1 MEYATGRA
9 AETIPVIRMLTLSPH
24 DIDARAR
31 RLGDRL
37 EASGL
42 YRTEIVDGQSTIGG
56 GTTPGLTLATRLL
69 AIERT
74 GLSADALEA
83 AMRRLDPPVIARIEN
98 GRVVLDLRTVFDT
111 QDEALARL
119 LRGVA

>member
-1 MEYATGRA
+1 M
-9 AETIPVIRMLTLSPH
+9 
-24 DIDARAR
+24 
-31 RLGDRL
+31 
-37 EASGL
+37 
-42 YRTEIVDGQSTIGG
+42 DGQSTIGG